1 MSEYMLS
8 KDYFVQVIRDLIV
21 LAEDRKEYFTDL
33 DSAIG
38 DGDHGINLARGFD
51 AVKTIEDT
59 FESKDI
65 GAILKAIGM
74 KLVSTVGGASGPL
87 YGTAL
92 LGKVG
97 GSSGP
102 LYGSFFMKFGLPIKT
117 KGPDEGATFEEF
129 IAMMEKGVEI
139 IKKRGK
145 STTGEKTML
154 DTFVPAVET
163 LRKEYEG
170 GTPAKEAMEK
180 AVEAGKAG
188 LESTRNIVATKGR
201 AMRLGERA
209 IGHLDPGAASAA
221 EILEVFYKD
230 MPN

>member
-38 DGDHGINLARGFD
+38 DGDHGINLSIGFR
-51 AVKTIEDT
+51 
-59 FESKDI
+59 
-65 GAILKAIGM
+65 
-74 KLVSTVGGASGPL
+74 
-87 YGTAL
+87 
-92 LGKVG
+92 
-97 GSSGP
+97 
-102 LYGSFFMKFGLPIKT
+102 
-117 KGPDEGATFEEF
+117 EEF

>member
-38 DGDHGINLARGFD
+38 DGDHGINLSIGFRE
-51 AVKTIEDT
+51 VNKNIEDWKGLSVRD
-59 FESKDI
+59 FYNK
-65 GAILKAIGM
+65 
-74 KLVSTVGGASGPL
+74 V
-87 YGTAL
+87 GTAL
-92 LGKVG
+92 LDKVG

-154 DTFVPAVET
+154 DTFVPAVRHSAKNTKAEHQPKK
-163 LRKEYEG
+163 LWRKLL
-170 GTPAKEAMEK
+170 KL
-180 AVEAGKAG
+180 V
-188 LESTRNIVATKGR
+188 RQV
-201 AMRLGERA
+201 
-209 IGHLDPGAASAA
+209 
-221 EILEVFYKD
+221 
-230 MPN
+230 

>member
-38 DGDHGINLARGFD
+38 DGDHGINLSIGFRE
-51 AVKTIEDT
+51 VNKNIEDW
-59 FESKDI
+59 K
-65 GAILKAIGM
+65 GL
-74 KLVSTVGGASGPL
+74 
-87 YGTAL
+87 
-92 LGKVG
+92 G

>member
-1 MSEYMLS
+1 MVTTESTFLS
-8 KDYFVQVIRDLIV
+8 VSVKLIKI
-21 LAEDRKEYFTDL
+21 LL
-33 DSAIG
+33 D
-38 DGDHGINLARGFD
+38 
-51 AVKTIEDT
+51 
-59 FESKDI
+59 
-65 GAILKAIGM
+65 
-74 KLVSTVGGASGPL
+74 
-87 YGTAL
+87 
-92 LGKVG
+92 KVG

>member
-1 MSEYMLS
+1 MSDLLS
-8 KDYFVQVIRDLIV
+8 KEYFVQVIRDLIV
-21 LAEDRKEYFTDL
+21 LAEERKEYFTDL

-38 DGDHGINLARGFD
+38 DGDHGMNLSIGFREVN
-51 AVKTIEDT
+51 ANIEAWKELSVKD
-59 FESKDI
+59 FYKN
-65 GAILKAIGM
+65 
-74 KLVSTVGGASGPL
+74 VGK
-87 YGTAL
+87 AL
-92 LGKVG
+92 LDKVG

-102 LYGSFFMKFGLPIKT
+102 LYGSFFMKFGLPVKT
-117 KGPDEGATFEEF
+117 KGADEGITFAEF
-129 IAMMEKGVEI
+129 IECMESGVEV

-154 DTFVPAVET
+154 DTFVPAVT
-163 LRKEYEG
+163 TMRAEYEAG
-170 GTPAKEAMEK
+170 ASAKDAMAK

-221 EILEVFYKD
+221 EILEVFYQD
-230 MPN
+230 ME

>member
-1 MSEYMLS
+1 
-8 KDYFVQVIRDLIV
+8 
-21 LAEDRKEYFTDL
+21 
-33 DSAIG
+33 
-38 DGDHGINLARGFD
+38 
-51 AVKTIEDT
+51 
-59 FESKDI
+59 
-65 GAILKAIGM
+65 
-74 KLVSTVGGASGPL
+74 
-87 YGTAL
+87 
-92 LGKVG
+92 
-97 GSSGP
+97 
-102 LYGSFFMKFGLPIKT
+102 MKFGLPIKT

-188 LESTRNIVATKGR
+188 LESTRNIVAT
-201 AMRLGERA
+201 RLGERA

>member
-38 DGDHGINLARGFD
+38 DGDHGINLSIGFRE
-51 AVKTIEDT
+51 VNKNIEDWKGL
-59 FESKDI
+59 SVRD
-65 GAILKAIGM
+65 
-74 KLVSTVGGASGPL
+74 
-87 YGTAL
+87 
-92 LGKVG
+92 
-97 GSSGP
+97 
-102 LYGSFFMKFGLPIKT
+102 FGLPIKT